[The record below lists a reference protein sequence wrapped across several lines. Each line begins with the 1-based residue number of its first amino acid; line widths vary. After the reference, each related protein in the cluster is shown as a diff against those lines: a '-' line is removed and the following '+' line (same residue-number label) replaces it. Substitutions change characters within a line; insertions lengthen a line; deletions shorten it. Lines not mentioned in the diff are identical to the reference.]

1 MFFTILIPTK
11 YINTHYKCF
20 GHFVTDH
27 IFMLFK
33 FKNYFEKNNV
43 KIEGINILC
52 NQKLI
57 KNFMDNFYKL
67 IFNNVKY
74 NTKIDISNTINLGI
88 VLGSLEN
95 TQKERIYLAKSSLK
109 NNLIPDYLYENCR
122 KITENNKFYMNL
134 FREYIWNKLELKK
147 NKKKKIDFLVINRRS
162 NGRKWLNLNFFVKK
176 MNSKKIKVKIVNME
190 DYKLNKQI
198 ELIYNSKNILFPS
211 GSSQGHLFWV
221 DKDTTCIECFIP
233 GHRYIN
239 TILYSI
245 SLDIKTILLFD
256 KLIINK
262 DIKKKIPEKF
272 KKLLDYQENAEQ
284 ILCSR
289 DLTDKQINN
298 EKEWFELFLD
308 PLLSNYYLRQCK
320 EDIDLNLKIDRI
332 LKIII
337 NN

>member
-11 YINTHYKCF
+11 YINSHYKCF

-33 FKNYFEKNNV
+33 FKNYFEENDV

-52 NQKLI
+52 YQKLI
-57 KNFMDNFYKL
+57 RKFMNDFYKL
-67 IFNNVKY
+67 IFNDVKY
-74 NTKIDISNTINLGI
+74 NSKIEKSNNINLGI
-88 VLGSLEN
+88 ILGSLEN
-95 TQKERIYLAKSSLK
+95 TEKERIYLAKSSLK
-109 NNLIPDYLYENCR
+109 NDLIPDYLYENCR
-122 KITENNKFYMNL
+122 KISENNKFYMNL

-147 NKKKKIDFLVINRRS
+147 NKDKKIDFLIINRKS
-162 NGRKWLNLNFFVKK
+162 NGRKWLNLNFFIKK
-176 MNSKKIKVKIVNME
+176 INKKKKIKVKTVNME
-190 DYKLNKQI
+190 DYILNEQI

-221 DKDTTCIECFIP
+221 DKETTCIECFIP

-245 SLDIKTILLFD
+245 SLDINTILLFD
-256 KLIINK
+256 KFIINK
-262 DIKKKIPEKF
+262 DIKEKLPEKF

-284 ILCSR
+284 ILCSK
-289 DLTDKQINN
+289 DINNKQINN

-320 EDIDLNLKIDRI
+320 EDIDLNLKINRI
-332 LKIII
+332 LKII
-337 NN
+337 